1 MMAFKKYVL
10 IIILLVCAASV
21 FSQSSKH
28 PKGSLFIIGGG
39 DRTEA
44 LMKAMMETA
53 QLAPNDYVAV
63 LPMSGE
69 EPDTSYYYFKWDIE
83 LYCKNTIA
91 NLNFTKETA
100 NDKKLLDSLLGAK
113 LIFITGGDQ
122 NRFMEIVLG
131 TPIYDVIH
139 KAYQNGSVI
148 SGTSAGAAVMSKYMI
163 TGNQLLDTTYYSTFY
178 SIVDNNIE
186 FKEGLGLAE
195 NIIVDQHFVARSRYN
210 RLFSAMSEYPGILCV
225 GIDEATALVIHGKI
239 ASVAGESQVVYMKN
253 RGNISRDKNNYLRFE
268 NVRIKIFVP
277 GDRFKIK

>member
-1 MMAFKKYVL
+1 MPSKKIFL
-10 IIILLVCAASV
+10 FLFSIVCFVSL
-21 FSQSSKH
+21 FSQSKRR
-28 PKGSLFIIGGG
+28 PEGSLFIIGGG
-39 DRTEA
+39 DRTET
-44 LMKAMMETA
+44 LMKAMMQTA
-53 QLAPNDYVAV
+53 QLMPDDYVAV

-100 NDKKLLDSLLGAK
+100 NDKKMLDSLLGAK

-148 SGTSAGAAVMSKYMI
+148 AGTSAGAAVMSEHMI

-186 FKEGLGLAE
+186 FKVGLGLAE
-195 NIIVDQHFVARSRYN
+195 NLIVDQHFVARSRYN
-210 RLFSAMSEYPGILCV
+210 RLFSAMSEFPGILCV
-225 GIDEATALVIHGKI
+225 GIDEATALVVHGKKG
-239 ASVAGESQVVYMKN
+239 SVAGESQVVYMKN
-253 RGNISRDKNNYLRFE
+253 RGKISRDKNNYLRFE

-277 GDRFKIK
+277 GDSFKIK

>member
-1 MMAFKKYVL
+1 MPYKKIFL
-10 IIILLVCAASV
+10 FLFSIVCFVSL
-21 FSQSSKH
+21 FSQSKRR
-28 PKGSLFIIGGG
+28 PEGSLFIIGGG
-39 DRTEA
+39 DRTET
-44 LMKAMMETA
+44 LMKAMMQTA
-53 QLAPNDYVAV
+53 QLMPDDYVAV

-100 NDKKLLDSLLGAK
+100 NDKKMLDSLLGAK

-139 KAYQNGSVI
+139 QAYQNGSVI
-148 SGTSAGAAVMSKYMI
+148 AGTSAGAAVMSEHMI

-186 FKEGLGLAE
+186 FKVGLGLAE
-195 NIIVDQHFVARSRYN
+195 NLIVDQHFVARSRYN
-210 RLFSAMSEYPGILCV
+210 RLFSAMSEFPGILCV
-225 GIDEATALVIHGKI
+225 GIDEATALVVHGKKG
-239 ASVAGESQVVYMKN
+239 SVAGESQVVYMKN
-253 RGNISRDKNNYLRFE
+253 RGKISRDKNNYLRFE

-277 GDRFKIK
+277 GDSFKIK

>member
-1 MMAFKKYVL
+1 MPYKKIFL
-10 IIILLVCAASV
+10 FLFSIVCFVSL
-21 FSQSSKH
+21 FSQSKRR
-28 PKGSLFIIGGG
+28 PEGSLFIIGGG
-39 DRTEA
+39 DRTET
-44 LMKAMMETA
+44 LMKAMMQTA
-53 QLAPNDYVAV
+53 QLMPDDYVAV

-100 NDKKLLDSLLGAK
+100 NDKKMLDSLLGAK

-122 NRFMEIVLG
+122 NRLMEIVLG

-139 KAYQNGSVI
+139 QAYQNGSVI
-148 SGTSAGAAVMSKYMI
+148 AGTSAGAAVMSEHMI

-186 FKEGLGLAE
+186 FKVGLGLAE
-195 NIIVDQHFVARSRYN
+195 NLIVDQHFVARSRYN
-210 RLFSAMSEYPGILCV
+210 RLFSAMSEFPGILCV
-225 GIDEATALVIHGKI
+225 GIDEATALVVHGKKG
-239 ASVAGESQVVYMKN
+239 SVAGESQVVYMKN
-253 RGNISRDKNNYLRFE
+253 RGKISRDKNNYLRFE

-277 GDRFKIK
+277 GDSFKIK